1 MAEGSSHGRG
11 VFRLEWRT
19 LFWVAGINILPTL
32 ISYPF
37 FGPGFTFGLWM
48 IALLPASIAS
58 SLSPLLR
65 IPFKYKL
72 MLLAGL
78 ACVSSF
84 IVFFVLTTLAADY
97 PLRASGLV
105 AASTIILPF
114 IDACNAVQYQYQ
126 MAKRKGVNS
135 LSEFFD
141 RDPATL

>member
-1 MAEGSSHGRG
+1 
-11 VFRLEWRT
+11 
-19 LFWVAGINILPTL
+19 
-32 ISYPF
+32 
-37 FGPGFTFGLWM
+37 
-48 IALLPASIAS
+48 
-58 SLSPLLR
+58 
-65 IPFKYKL
+65 